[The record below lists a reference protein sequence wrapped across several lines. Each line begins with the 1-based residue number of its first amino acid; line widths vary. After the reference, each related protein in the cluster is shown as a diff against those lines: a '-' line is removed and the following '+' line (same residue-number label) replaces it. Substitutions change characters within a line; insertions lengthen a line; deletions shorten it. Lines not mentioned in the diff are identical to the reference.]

1 MTESSTTERKTANP
15 RATGFG
21 KQVCDLLKEASDA
34 RNNKLAKP
42 EYDEATWATRSFGVF
57 VEQSIAVALQM
68 SVAEEIATACGG
80 GVYGVDTRPRPQ
92 GRA

>member
-1 MTESSTTERKTANP
+1 M
-15 RATGFG
+15 
-21 KQVCDLLKEASDA
+21 CDLLKEASDA

-57 VEQSIAVALQM
+57 VEQSIAVALHM